1 MRRRLVALAALLAGA
16 LTGLAILRRTS
27 PYRQRVDLYYEDG
40 STDTLVGDEAKP
52 LLEIAR
58 SVLA

>member
-1 MRRRLVALAALLAGA
+1 MRHKLVALGALLAGA

-27 PYRQRVDLYYEDG
+27 PYRRRVDLFYEDG
-40 STDTLVGDEAKP
+40 SSDTLEGDEAKP

-58 SVLA
+58 SVLG